1 MSENNRKP
9 TLAEEF
15 GFEDERMT
23 IAEIMAMEAEEEDGL
38 EDLPLSKYAKMW
50 ANYMEEEHP
59 ARKSFLIL
67 EGIWQETLQEVST
80 EARETA
86 INVLAPL
93 ITIIVVVY
101 YFARKSSSDEMD
113 YKKWDTRIKI
123 AIICGVGIET
133 ASLLINLFV
142 SYYQ

>member
-15 GFEDERMT
+15 GFENERMT
-23 IAEIMAMEAEEEDGL
+23 IEEIIAMEAEEDEDL

-80 EARETA
+80 EAREMAQMLTDEYYKQFPRPKDDYMA
-86 INVLAPL
+86 TVQYEYKLQAHVEE
-93 ITIIVVVY
+93 IIMRDIVY
-101 YFARKSSSDEMD
+101 KER
-113 YKKWDTRIKI
+113 
-123 AIICGVGIET
+123 
-133 ASLLINLFV
+133 
-142 SYYQ
+142 

>member
-15 GFEDERMT
+15 GFENERMT
-23 IAEIMAMEAEEEDGL
+23 IEEIIAMEAEEDEDL

-80 EARETA
+80 EAREMAQTLTDDYYKQFTRPKDDYMA
-86 INVLAPL
+86 TVQYEYKLQAHVEE
-93 ITIIVVVY
+93 IIMRDIVY
-101 YFARKSSSDEMD
+101 KER
-113 YKKWDTRIKI
+113 
-123 AIICGVGIET
+123 
-133 ASLLINLFV
+133 
-142 SYYQ
+142 